1 MIVLFYVVRLC
12 DMQFSFRQQIGP
24 TTTTNIEHQPS
35 FDKSRIIKSTVS
47 SNSRESI
54 FSKCLKIYYNFS
66 FTQVETIPTV
76 LESSITDP
84 KSHSSSSIAAMPNEE
99 IVSSTA
105 SSLPLQL
112 PTKTRSFDDREC
124 LFTVT
129 VNESNAIT
137 SIGIDSM
144 ISGSIDDETKQ
155 SSENIS
161 GNNERTNYTKVR
173 NENISAV
180 LSSDTNLEESSLLTN
195 DKKVRNECVS
205 LSTSSPPKITV
216 LCAPCIDD
224 ILAESAAQQ
233 SETIECDVSENIEQ
247 NAQQTTNNDDPTIEQ
262 CAKEIG
268 SRKSST
274 SDATNLQLS
283 LEMKKTDETSM
294 PPEDLSP
301 SMDEYEEC
309 NPTSGDYLY
318 DTITGGERLVPGCVA
333 PAPTP
338 TPLIAPLA
346 EIEIDPSDDD
356 ILSVTGIEKLN
367 EFQTASLVNQSD
379 TESNAKSQPQQH
391 QPQQQQSQK
400 TTATGTTTRTKK
412 KKEKST
418 DRGNERVSLP
428 IWAETEC
435 LHFHIEFHMRFSFE
449 FVFIPFLDG
458 VQVMKCNQ
466 HRTKRQTVTP
476 YAHGKMSK

>member
-1 MIVLFYVVRLC
+1 
-12 DMQFSFRQQIGP
+12 
-24 TTTTNIEHQPS
+24 
-35 FDKSRIIKSTVS
+35 
-47 SNSRESI
+47 
-54 FSKCLKIYYNFS
+54 
-66 FTQVETIPTV
+66 
-76 LESSITDP
+76 
-84 KSHSSSSIAAMPNEE
+84 MPNEA

-105 SSLPLQL
+105 PSPPLQL

-124 LFTVT
+124 LCTVT

-144 ISGSIDDETKQ
+144 ISGSICDKTKQ
-155 SSENIS
+155 SSEHIS

-195 DKKVRNECVS
+195 DTKVRNKCVS

-233 SETIECDVSENIEQ
+233 SETIECDVSEDCEE
-247 NAQQTTNNDDPTIEQ
+247 NAQQTTNNDDPTIVQ

-274 SDATNLQLS
+274 PSASDSINLQLS
-283 LEMKKTDETSM
+283 LEVKKTDETSM

-367 EFQTASLVNQSD
+367 ELQIGSLVNQSD
-379 TESNAKSQPQQH
+379 TESTAKSQPQQQ
-391 QPQQQQSQK
+391 QPEQQKQSQT
-400 TTATGTTTRTKK
+400 TTATGTATRTKK
-412 KKEKST
+412 KREKST
-418 DRGNERVSLP
+418 DRGNEQVSMP
-428 IWAETEC
+428 IWG
-435 LHFHIEFHMRFSFE
+435 LLR
-449 FVFIPFLDG
+449 
-458 VQVMKCNQ
+458 
-466 HRTKRQTVTP
+466 
-476 YAHGKMSK
+476 